1 MSSFA
6 TGVTLGKLVFDLT
19 KFFDGKLS
27 DSDQATFV
35 TFLRKLV
42 DFRVLTDPY
51 ESEYAGA
58 VIHSVQDLR
67 NLITESTVALKQN
80 TKLDSAFFALG
91 TAARLFISSV
101 DEIENAI
108 RSNLDGL
115 VKNLLI
121 GVNPDKSQKE
131 FFETW
136 KRLGYPEKI
145 LRGNYNLNT
154 CNIEYEGYKQR
165 FILALGEFRGNFGLI
180 LSTLCEATHNPL
192 PEPLAKLTPDIEEL
206 VANQSDASSSEQ
218 SGMHA

>member
-80 TKLDSAFFALG
+80 TKLDSAFFA
-91 TAARLFISSV
+91 
-101 DEIENAI
+101 NAI